1 MSENNLIPIV
11 IEKSGRG
18 ERAYDIYSR
27 LLKDRI
33 IILGGAVTDETA
45 NTIIAQLLFLSND
58 DPKTDIQFYINS
70 PGGSVSAGL
79 GIIDTMRF
87 LRCEVATT
95 CIGMAASMG
104 ACLLAAGSRGKRAV
118 LANSQVMLHQP
129 LIGGVLQGPATDL
142 GIEAAHML
150 RLRDRLYKL
159 MADFTG
165 KAQEQIHRDFDR
177 NKWLF
182 AEEAVEYGC
191 ATACWT
197 RRRQSSR
204 RPIVMRIRMRT
215 RISPAVV
222 AAIISSSLL
231 MAGGCHSPNQANI
244 LLRKQNQQLDA
255 KISDLQRRH
264 DADEAT
270 IRGLQSSARPCRFC
284 RKMNWTSCSRHRGW
298 TSAV

>member
-1 MSENNLIPIV
+1 MSAQNTLIPIV

-33 IILGGAVTDETA
+33 ILLNGPVGDDSAGA
-45 NTIIAQLLFLSND
+45 IIAQLLFLSND

-79 GIIDTMRF
+79 GIIDTMKH
-87 LRCEVATT
+87 LRCDVATT

-104 ACLLAAGSRGKRAV
+104 ACLLAAGTKGKRAC
-118 LANSQVMLHQP
+118 LPNAQVMLHQP

-159 MADFTG
+159 MSEYTG
-165 KAQEQIHRDFDR
+165 KTAEIIHRDFDR

-182 AEEAVEYGC
+182 AEEAVSYGVC
-191 ATACWT
+191 DKVQDRA
-197 RRRQSSR
+197 
-204 RPIVMRIRMRT
+204 PERI
-215 RISPAVV
+215 
-222 AAIISSSLL
+222 
-231 MAGGCHSPNQANI
+231 
-244 LLRKQNQQLDA
+244 LRK
-255 KISDLQRRH
+255 R
-264 DADEAT
+264 DEEN
-270 IRGLQSSARPCRFC
+270 GED
-284 RKMNWTSCSRHRGW
+284 NE
-298 TSAV
+298 

>member
-1 MSENNLIPIV
+1 MADNTLIPIV

-33 IILGGAVTDETA
+33 IIIGGPVSDESA
-45 NTIIAQLLFLSND
+45 NIIIAQMLFLSND
-58 DPKTDIQFYINS
+58 DPKSDIQFYINS

-87 LRCEVATT
+87 LRCDVATT

-104 ACLLAAGSRGKRAV
+104 ACLLAAGAKGKRAV
-118 LANSQVMLHQP
+118 LQNSQVMLHQP

-142 GIEAAHML
+142 GIEAQHML

-165 KAQEQIHRDFDR
+165 KPAETIHRDFDR

-182 AEEAVEYGC
+182 AEEAVSYGC
-191 ATACWT
+191 AD
-197 RRRQSSR
+197 
-204 RPIVMRIRMRT
+204 RI
-215 RISPAVV
+215 
-222 AAIISSSLL
+222 
-231 MAGGCHSPNQANI
+231 
-244 LLRKQNQQLDA
+244 LDRA
-255 KISDLQRRH
+255 PEGIARVRGD
-264 DADEAT
+264 DEDGEED
-270 IRGLQSSARPCRFC
+270 RG
-284 RKMNWTSCSRHRGW
+284 
-298 TSAV
+298 

>member
-1 MSENNLIPIV
+1 MSQNSLIPIV

-33 IILGGAVTDETA
+33 VILGGPVTDDSA

-58 DPKTDIQFYINS
+58 DPKSDIQFYINS

-87 LRCEVATT
+87 LRCDVATT
-95 CIGMAASMG
+95 CIGLAASMG
-104 ACLLAAGSRGKRAV
+104 AFLLAGGKKGKRAV

-150 RLRDRLYKL
+150 RMRDRMYKM

-165 KAQEQIHRDFDR
+165 KPAEQIHRDFDR

-182 AEEAVEYGC
+182 AEEAIEYGC
-191 ATACWT
+191 ADHVLE
-197 RRRQSSR
+197 RV
-204 RPIVMRIRMRT
+204 PDM
-215 RISPAVV
+215 V
-222 AAIISSSLL
+222 AANRNEDS
-231 MAGGCHSPNQANI
+231 
-244 LLRKQNQQLDA
+244 
-255 KISDLQRRH
+255 
-264 DADEAT
+264 DEA
-270 IRGLQSSARPCRFC
+270 
-284 RKMNWTSCSRHRGW
+284 KE
-298 TSAV
+298 